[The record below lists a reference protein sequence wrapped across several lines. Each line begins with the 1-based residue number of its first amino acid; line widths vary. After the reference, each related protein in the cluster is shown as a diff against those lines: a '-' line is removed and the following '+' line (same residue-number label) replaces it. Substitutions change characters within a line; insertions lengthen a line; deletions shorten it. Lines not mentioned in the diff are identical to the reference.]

1 MKELSAGQVHLVV
14 FVNDRGKPIAV
25 PGHLVVSNGDEI
37 VFHSVDV
44 GPVSLLFPDGIVA
57 TVPGGVQ
64 VRGAE
69 IQDSRHPTRVYVNL
83 DAVAERG
90 PGLYSYA
97 AYCRDRAIE
106 DFAVGGSQ
114 PKIIIYQ

>member
-1 MKELSAGQVHLVV
+1 MKELSPGQVHLVV
-14 FVNDRGKPIAV
+14 FVKDRGQPIAV
-25 PGHLVVSNGDEI
+25 PGKLVVGNGDEI

-64 VRGAE
+64 VSGAE
-69 IQDSRHPTRVYVNL
+69 IKDSQHPVRVYVNL
-83 DAVAERG
+83 DTAADRG

-97 AYCRDRAIE
+97 AYCRDREVE

-114 PKIIIYQ
+114 PKIIIYR